1 MKSFLRQS
9 FLALLFSSPLLL
21 TSGCGSSPSVDTTAD
36 WSAKVKTHLT
46 SNDAGA
52 LVWESLEAHGG
63 LANWLDAG
71 TLEFRWTYNMR
82 DKGSNVVVDTVQQ
95 IDPTTMRAAAQIPG
109 SDTRFG
115 WDGAAAWISPPDST
129 DLMVPPR
136 FWALTP
142 YYFVGMPFVFGDL
155 NARFAALPDFE
166 FEGTSYKQ
174 VKVTYTPEAGDAPDD
189 YYILLIHPETKLV
202 DACRYIVTSKL
213 VTDQPKPEKLIT
225 MEYRKPVGSFSLPT
239 FHRSFPMEG
248 ETVGGQIR
256 DALGSEFK
264 WLPNAPDFSA
274 PAGAKAL

>member
-1 MKSFLRQS
+1 MKT
-9 FLALLFSSPLLL
+9 LLHPFRSLLL
-21 TSGCGSSPSVDTTAD
+21 SLPLILFCGCGSSSSTVDNNAD

-46 SNDAGA
+46 ANEAGA

-71 TLEFRWTYNMR
+71 TLEFRWTYSMR
-82 DKGSNVVVDTVQQ
+82 DMGTNAVVDTIQQ
-95 IDPTTMRAAAQIPG
+95 IEPSTMRASAQIP
-109 SDTRFG
+109 DTETRFG
-115 WDGAAAWISPPDST
+115 WDGEAAWIIPPDSK

-142 YYFVGMPFVFGDL
+142 YYFVAMPFVFGDL

-166 FEGTSYKQ
+166 FEGTTYQQ
-174 VKVTYTPEAGDAPDD
+174 VRVTYTPEAGDAPDD

-213 VTDQPKPEKLIT
+213 VTEQPKPEKLIT
-225 MEYRKPVGSFSLPT
+225 MEYRKPVGDFSLPT

-248 ETVGGQIR
+248 EEVGGQIR
-256 DALGSEFK
+256 DALATEYK